1 MQIGEKMLD
10 CNGPRT
16 YSSQASGIE
25 FSNLSL
31 EHETRLRVFGLLWAW
46 CDARN
51 KANSGE
57 NMPATGQIVYKA
69 QSINFDS
76 CMNRQEKVFNPPKE
90 KLLWC
95 PPKPKFLKINFDGA
109 FH

>member
-1 MQIGEKMLD
+1 MLD
-10 CNGPRT
+10 CNAPRT